1 LIFLYFSAY
10 LTGIGALL
18 ERLNPPAPDVTTQL
32 IADSFNATNFTLA
45 ANATIETTFAN
56 LPGEVS
62 SVAVEVVYWVLLVFY
77 ALVPVAGCFLP
88 GIVLL
93 KPSVSAPDGAPD
105 DPTEY
110 AKWLE
115 EQSKTNPFFT
125 IIAPFEKKY
134 AWCVPA
140 WRVRIVFL
148 DNSSNHLRTH
158 RQQVQS
164 FDSARSLHVRSLRRV
179 NAER

>member
-1 LIFLYFSAY
+1 MIFLYFSAY

-18 ERLNPPAPDVTTQL
+18 ERLNPPAPDVTTPL
-32 IADSFNATNFTLA
+32 IADGFNATNFTLA
-45 ANATIETTFAN
+45 ANATIETA
-56 LPGEVS
+56 PGEVS
-62 SVAVEVVYWVLLVFY
+62 SIAVEVVYWVLLVFY
-77 ALVPVAGCFLP
+77 ALVPVGFCAFF
-88 GIVLL
+88 GINLL
-93 KPSVSAPDGAPD
+93 DGNCHSNAPDH
-105 DPTEY
+105 PTKY

-115 EQSKTNPFFT
+115 EQSKGDEIGHLCT

>member
-1 LIFLYFSAY
+1 MIFLYFSAY

-18 ERLNPPAPDVTTQL
+18 ERLNPPAPDVTTPL
-32 IADSFNATNFTLA
+32 IADGFNATNFTLA
-45 ANATIETTFAN
+45 ANATIETA
-56 LPGEVS
+56 PGEVS
-62 SVAVEVVYWVLLVFY
+62 SIAVEVVYWVLLVFY
-77 ALVPVAGCFLP
+77 ALVPVGFCAFV
-88 GIVLL
+88 GIDLL
-93 KPSVSAPDGAPD
+93 INPPD
-105 DPTEY
+105 DPAEY

-115 EQSKTNPFFT
+115 EQSKNNPFFT

-140 WRVRIVFL
+140 WRVRIIFL

-164 FDSARSLHVRSLRRV
+164 FDCARSLHVRSLRRV